1 MNSLDMMKQNEPYV
15 ISDFDMPKN
24 LQRHARELC
33 FEYNHLSP
41 KDNDKK
47 RDILKSLFG
56 TCSDLTFIESTF
68 NCDYGF
74 NIHTKG
80 LCVINFNT
88 TILDTSPIY
97 IGSNVF
103 IAPGVVIACSGHSLD
118 PIERSKGIMTSA
130 PITIGDNVWIGANAT
145 ICAGVTIGANSVI
158 GAGSVVVRDIEEN
171 SVAVGSPA
179 KVIRKINDNDKL
191 MLKKQLDKLS

>member
-1 MNSLDMMKQNEPYV
+1 MNSLDMMKQNASYV
-15 ISDFDMPKN
+15 ISDFDMPKD
-24 LQRHARELC
+24 LQRRARELC
-33 FEYNHLSP
+33 FEYNQLAP

-56 TCSDLTFIESTF
+56 SCSDFTFIEPPF

-88 TILDTSPIY
+88 TILDTSPVY
-97 IGSNVF
+97 IGANAF

-130 PITIGDNVWIGANAT
+130 PITIEDNVWIGANAT
-145 ICAGVTIGANSVI
+145 ICAGVKIGANSVI
-158 GAGSVVVRDIEEN
+158 GAGSVVVSDIEEN

-179 KVIRKINDNDKL
+179 KIIRKIDDFDKVA
-191 MLKKQLDKLS
+191 LKKHLNRLS